1 MTTRHDGPH
10 LRRQLLTW
18 LLGPLVLLLVLDSA
32 AAWWSAQRFANLAY
46 DRALHEIGREIA
58 LHVHLTEGRLRL
70 DLPQDASKV
79 LLTDAEDRLHFRVL
93 GPDGALLGG
102 DAQLPP
108 PRQPNAGAPAF
119 YADHV
124 GADPVRMMVAR
135 LPVNGSNGAD
145 NTGAAHGSSSPNSA
159 KSPGG
164 GMGSG
169 GSASASASAPAPAAS
184 ASGTATAPATPPAS
198 AQAAAPPTVLVQV
211 AETLNKRQRLA
222 WEAVGNVVLPQ
233 LLLIV
238 MATAVVWFGVARGL
252 QPLER
257 LRRAV
262 SDRSHLDLSP
272 LPTDGAP
279 GEVRPLVDEVN
290 DLLAR
295 LGRTFDFQNRFVADA
310 AHQLKTPVSGLKAQI
325 ELALRENDPER
336 VRHSLAQLYISA
348 DRLSRLVRQLL
359 SLARNEPGALDSM
372 QLQPLD
378 LNAFALEVS
387 MDWVPEALKRHID
400 LGFEGHG
407 HPLVIAADRDRL
419 RELINNLI
427 DNAIRYSQ
435 ANGRVTVRLSPHD
448 GEAGHGHCRLS
459 ISDDG
464 PSIPVE
470 ERARIF
476 ERFHR
481 LLGTQED
488 GSGLGLAIVSEIATL
503 HSARITLE
511 EDTDGVG
518 NTFSVIFRLL
528 PADA

>member
-1 MTTRHDGPH
+1 VTRETPR

-18 LLGPLVLLLVLDSA
+18 LLGPLVVLLVLDTA
-32 AAWWSAQRFANLAY
+32 AAWWNAQRFANLAY
-46 DRALHEIGREIA
+46 DRALQEVGREIA
-58 LHVHLTEGRLRL
+58 LHVHLPGGQPQL

-79 LLTDAEDRLHFRVL
+79 LLTDPEDRLYFRVL
-93 GPDGALLGG
+93 GPDGAALGG

-108 PRQPNAGAPAF
+108 PREPRPGRPGF
-119 YADHV
+119 YADQV
-124 GADPVRMMVAR
+124 GAEPVRMMVAR
-135 LPVNGSNGAD
+135 LPVTN
-145 NTGAAHGSSSPNSA
+145 
-159 KSPGG
+159 
-164 GMGSG
+164 GSG
-169 GSASASASAPAPAAS
+169 GTHGAAV
-184 ASGTATAPATPPAS
+184 
-198 AQAAAPPTVLVQV
+198 AAPMVLVQV
-211 AETLNKRQRLA
+211 AETLNKRRRLA

-252 QPLER
+252 RPLER
-257 LRRAV
+257 LRHAV

-272 LPTDGAP
+272 IPTDGAP

-290 DLLAR
+290 GLLAR

-325 ELALRENDPER
+325 ELALRETDPER

-359 SLARNEPGALDSM
+359 SLARNEPGALESM

-400 LGFEGHG
+400 LGFEGHEQ
-407 HPLVIAADRDRL
+407 PLMINADRDRL

-435 ANGRVTVRLSPHD
+435 ANGRVTVRLAPED
-448 GEAGHGHCRLS
+448 TAAAGHCRLS

-464 PSIPVE
+464 RSIPVE

-518 NTFSVIFRLL
+518 NTFSVIFKLR
-528 PADA
+528 ADALSGG

>member
-1 MTTRHDGPH
+1 VKRKAQR

-18 LLGPLVLLLVLDSA
+18 LLGPLVVLLVLDTG
-32 AAWWSAQRFANLAY
+32 AAWWNAQRFANLAY
-46 DRALHEIGREIA
+46 DRALQEIGREIA
-58 LHVHLTEGRLRL
+58 LHVHLHDGQPRL
-70 DLPQDASKV
+70 DLPQDAGKV
-79 LLTDAEDRLHFRVL
+79 LLTDTEDRLFFRVL
-93 GPDGALLGG
+93 GPDGTPLGG

-108 PRQPNAGAPAF
+108 ARTPRAGRPAF
-119 YADHV
+119 YADQV
-124 GADPVRMMVAR
+124 GTEPVRMMVAR
-135 LPVNGSNGAD
+135 LP
-145 NTGAAHGSSSPNSA
+145 
-159 KSPGG
+159 
-164 GMGSG
+164 
-169 GSASASASAPAPAAS
+169 PANA
-184 ASGTATAPATPPAS
+184 ATAPS
-198 AQAAAPPTVLVQV
+198 AGSADEGAAPTVLVQV
-211 AETLNKRQRLA
+211 AETLNKRRRLA

-233 LLLIV
+233 VLLMV

-252 QPLER
+252 QPLQR
-257 LRRAV
+257 LRSAV

-272 LPTDGAP
+272 IATDDVP

-290 DLLAR
+290 DLMAR

-325 ELALRENDPER
+325 ELAMRESDPER

-387 MDWVPEALKRHID
+387 MDWVPEAIKRQID
-400 LGFEGHG
+400 LGFEGHEQ
-407 HPLVIAADRDRL
+407 PLMIDADRDRL

-435 ANGRVTVRLSPHD
+435 ANGRVTVRLAPGD
-448 GEAGHGHCRLS
+448 GDAGAGHCRLS

-518 NTFSVIFRLL
+518 NTFSVIFKLRAEGLSGG
-528 PADA
+528 